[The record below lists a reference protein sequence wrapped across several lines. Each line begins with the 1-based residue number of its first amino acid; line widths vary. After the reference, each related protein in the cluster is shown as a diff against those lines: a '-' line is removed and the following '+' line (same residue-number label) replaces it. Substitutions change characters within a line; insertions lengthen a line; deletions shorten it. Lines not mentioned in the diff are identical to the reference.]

1 MVVLFFKESMK
12 KKKKS
17 AIHKNKKM
25 SNNRHNTVMFCVA
38 IVVAIAL
45 YKISSGEAPLVENF
59 WGGLPMFSPTL
70 DVVHAPTG
78 QSVAQN
84 NQKQLFVN
92 PNPIINTSIMAPQ
105 DRQLLMDS
113 LAPPSSEAN
122 AAYRTSLHLPNAN
135 KNSIDTTE
143 YYAGEAQRSERSAN
157 APAGRTMVPPTY
169 TVPGTYQPYL
179 TPRFNS
185 EGYNSFVKYNL
196 PEEKY
201 LGTRPND
208 PLMMADRVERP
219 QLREGFEQSSFKGN
233 TPYQYDEIYQKQK
246 EQGDEVAN
254 KLPVPTMAGGA
265 TAGQENPNIYTNYD
279 RFIFALQR
287 NRLQGQG
294 DPIRGD
300 VPCVPCNPSSDAN
313 SNVWF
318 RPSVNVATNLRTGAI
333 NVIAGVGN
341 VTSQQTAEL
350 QMRSLG
356 GAKDTFGGV
365 ALPLPVN
372 TPVAN
377 LQALQQAKID
387 NLNMGNSLQLT
398 ADRFNPVS
406 SIQTSS
412 FP

>member
-1 MVVLFFKESMK
+1 MTSNNNNTVLFCA
-12 KKKKS
+12 
-17 AIHKNKKM
+17 AILL
-25 SNNRHNTVMFCVA
+25 A
-38 IVVAIAL
+38 IVV
-45 YKISSGEAPLVENF
+45 YKVTSGEAPLIENF

-70 DVVHAPTG
+70 DVVNAPTG
-78 QSVAQN
+78 QSVPQN
-84 NQKQLFVN
+84 NQAQLFVN
-92 PNPIINTSIMAPQ
+92 PNPIINTSIMTPES
-105 DRQLLMDS
+105 RQLLVDS
-113 LAPPSSEAN
+113 LAPPDSKAHAS
-122 AAYRTSLHLPNAN
+122 YRSTIHMPNAQ
-135 KNSIDTTE
+135 KNPVDTTE
-143 YYAGEAQRSERSAN
+143 YYGSCQTGSCEMERSSN
-157 APAGRTMVPPTY
+157 APAGRSMVPPTY

-179 TPRFNS
+179 SPRFNS

-201 LGTRPND
+201 LGTRAND
-208 PLMMADRVERP
+208 PLMMADRVEKP
-219 QLREGFEQSSFKGN
+219 QLREGFEQQAQFKGN

-254 KLPVPTMAGGA
+254 KLPIPTMGGGA
-265 TAGQENPNIYTNYD
+265 TAQENPNIFTNYD

-300 VPCVPCNPSSDAN
+300 VPCVPCNPSSDPS

-341 VTSQQTAEL
+341 VTSQQTAEV

-372 TPVAN
+372 TPVQN
-377 LQALQQAKID
+377 LQALQQAQIN
-387 NLNMGNSLQLT
+387 NLNMGNSIQLA
-398 ADRFNPVS
+398 ADRSNPVS
-406 SIQTSS
+406 SVWTSS

>member
-1 MVVLFFKESMK
+1 MTT
-12 KKKKS
+12 
-17 AIHKNKKM
+17 
-25 SNNRHNTVMFCVA
+25 NNNTVMFCAAILLA
-38 IVVAIAL
+38 IVL
-45 YKISSGEAPLVENF
+45 YKVTSGEAPLIENF

-70 DVVHAPTG
+70 DVVNAPTG

-84 NQKQLFVN
+84 NQSQLFVN
-92 PNPIINTSIMAPQ
+92 PNPIINTSIMAPK
-105 DRQLLMDS
+105 DRQLLTNS
-113 LAPPSSEAN
+113 LAPPNSEAH
-122 AAYRTSLHLPNAN
+122 AAFRSAIHMPNAQ
-135 KNSIDTTE
+135 KNPIDTTE
-143 YYAGEAQRSERSAN
+143 YYGSGYGSSSCSTGACSMDRSAF
-157 APAGRTMVPPTY
+157 AGKVPAGRSMVPPTY

-179 TPRFNS
+179 SPRFNS

-196 PEEKY
+196 PEEKH
-201 LGTRPND
+201 LGTRAND

-219 QLREGFEQSSFKGN
+219 QLREGFEQANFKGN

-254 KLPVPTMAGGA
+254 KLPVPTMGGGA
-265 TAGQENPNIYTNYD
+265 TAQENPNIYTNYD

-300 VPCVPCNPSSDAN
+300 VPCVPCNPSSDAS

-318 RPSVNVATNLRTGAI
+318 RPSVNVATSLRTGAI

-377 LQALQQAKID
+377 LQALQQAQIN
-387 NLNMGNSLQLT
+387 NLNMGNSIQLT
-398 ADRFNPVS
+398 ADRVNPVS
-406 SIQTSS
+406 SINTTS

>member
-1 MVVLFFKESMK
+1 MT
-12 KKKKS
+12 
-17 AIHKNKKM
+17 
-25 SNNRHNTVMFCVA
+25 SNRNDTHNTILFCVA
-38 IVVAIAL
+38 IVAAIAL

-59 WGGLPMFSPTL
+59 WGGLPMFAPTL
-70 DVVHAPTG
+70 DVVHSQTG

-84 NQKQLFVN
+84 NQNQLFVN
-92 PNPIINTSIMAPQ
+92 PNPIINTSIMTPQ
-105 DRQLLMDS
+105 NRQLLVDS
-113 LAPPSSEAN
+113 LSPPDSQAH
-122 AAYRTSLHLPNAN
+122 AAYRSAIHMPNAN
-135 KNSIDTTE
+135 LNAIDTTD
-143 YYAGEAQRSERSAN
+143 YYSTEAKTSERSAH
-157 APAGRTMVPPTY
+157 APSGRTMVPPTY
-169 TVPGTYQPYL
+169 TVPGQYQPYL

-185 EGYNSFVKYNL
+185 EGYNSFVRYNL

-208 PLMMADRVERP
+208 PLMMADRVEKP
-219 QLREGFEQSSFKGN
+219 QLREGFEQQATFKGN
-233 TPYQYDEIYQKQK
+233 TPYQFDEIYQKQK
-246 EQGDEVAN
+246 QQGDEVAN
-254 KLPVPTMAGGA
+254 KLPVPTMGGGA
-265 TAGQENPNIYTNYD
+265 TAQENPNIYTNYD

-300 VPCVPCNPSSDAN
+300 VPCVPCNPSSDPS

-341 VTSQQTAEL
+341 VTSQQTAEV

-377 LQALQQAKID
+377 LQALQQAKIN

-398 ADRFNPVS
+398 ADRVNPVS

>member
-1 MVVLFFKESMK
+1 
-12 KKKKS
+12 
-17 AIHKNKKM
+17 M
-25 SNNRHNTVMFCVA
+25 SSSSSNNTVMFCVA

-45 YKISSGEAPLVENF
+45 YKITSGEAPLVENF
-59 WGGLPMFSPTL
+59 WGGLPMFSPAL

-92 PNPIINTSIMAPQ
+92 PNPLINTSIMAPK
-105 DRQLLMDS
+105 DRQLLVDS
-113 LAPPSSEAN
+113 LAPPSSEQH
-122 AAYRTSLHLPNAN
+122 AAYRSTLHLPAQ
-135 KNSIDTTE
+135 KNPIDTTE
-143 YYAGEAQRSERSAN
+143 YYSEEAQRSERSAS
-157 APAGRTMVPPTY
+157 ALAGRSMVPPTY

-179 TPRFNS
+179 SPRFNS

-196 PEEKY
+196 PEEKH
-201 LGTRPND
+201 LGTRAND

-254 KLPVPTMAGGA
+254 KLPVPTMGGGA
-265 TAGQENPNIYTNYD
+265 TAQENPNIYTNYD

-300 VPCVPCNPSSDAN
+300 VPCVPCNPSSDAS

-318 RPSVNVATNLRTGAI
+318 RPSVNVATSLRTGAI

-350 QMRSLG
+350 QMRALG

-365 ALPLPVN
+365 ALPLPEN

-377 LQALQQAKID
+377 LQALQQAKIN

-398 ADRFNPVS
+398 ADRSNPVS

>member
-1 MVVLFFKESMK
+1 MNQNNKTVMLCAVVL
-12 KKKKS
+12 
-17 AIHKNKKM
+17 
-25 SNNRHNTVMFCVA
+25 VA
-38 IVVAIAL
+38 FVL
-45 YKISSGEAPLVENF
+45 YKVSSGEAPIIENF

-70 DVVHAPTG
+70 DVVHSQTG
-78 QSVAQN
+78 ASIPQN
-84 NQKQLFVN
+84 NQSQLYVN
-92 PNPIINTSIMAPQ
+92 PNPIINTSIMTPQ
-105 DRQLLMDS
+105 NKQLLLNSM
-113 LAPPSSEAN
+113 APPQSAAHDSYVKSIYTPDAQKNPVDTSEYYSSEGKA
-122 AAYRTSLHLPNAN
+122 L
-135 KNSIDTTE
+135 
-143 YYAGEAQRSERSAN
+143 
-157 APAGRTMVPPTY
+157 AGRSMVPPTY

-179 TPRFNS
+179 SPRFNS

-196 PEEKY
+196 PEEKH
-201 LGTRPND
+201 LGTRAND

-219 QLREGFEQSSFKGN
+219 MIREGYEQTFKGN
-233 TPYQYDEIYQKQK
+233 TPYQYDEVYQKQK

-254 KLPVPTMAGGA
+254 KLPVPTMSGT
-265 TAGQENPNIYTNYD
+265 TAENPNIYTNYD
-279 RFIFALQR
+279 RFIFSLQR

-300 VPCVPCNPSSDAN
+300 VPCVPCNPSSDAS

-318 RPSVNVATNLRTGAI
+318 RPSVNVATSLRTGAI

-365 ALPLPVN
+365 ALPVPQN

-377 LQALQQAKID
+377 LQAIQQAKFD
-387 NLNMGNSLQLT
+387 RLNMGNSLQLT
-398 ADRFNPVS
+398 ADRINPVS
-406 SIQTSS
+406 TVSTVS

>member
-1 MVVLFFKESMK
+1 MTT
-12 KKKKS
+12 
-17 AIHKNKKM
+17 
-25 SNNRHNTVMFCVA
+25 NNNTVMFCVA
-38 IVVAIAL
+38 ILVAIVL
-45 YKISSGEAPLVENF
+45 YKVTSGEAPLIENF

-70 DVVHAPTG
+70 DTVNVTTG
-78 QSVAQN
+78 QSIPQN
-84 NQKQLFVN
+84 NQAQLYVN
-92 PNPIINTSIMAPQ
+92 PNPIINTSIMSPDAL
-105 DRQLLMDS
+105 RLLNAS
-113 LAPPSSEAN
+113 LAPPSSEAH
-122 AAYRTSLHLPNAN
+122 AAYRTAIHFPDAQ
-135 KNSIDTTE
+135 KNPIDTE
-143 YYAGEAQRSERSAN
+143 YYSAGSSCQSQSAPSGTNVPSGRS
-157 APAGRTMVPPTY
+157 MVPPTY

-179 TPRFNS
+179 SPRFNS
-185 EGYNSFVKYNL
+185 EGYKSFVKYNL

-201 LGTRPND
+201 LGTRAND

-219 QLREGFEQSSFKGN
+219 HLREGFEQEASFKGN
-233 TPYQYDEIYQKQK
+233 VPYEYGEIYQKQK

-254 KLPVPTMAGGA
+254 KLPVPTMAGGV
-265 TAGQENPNIYTNYD
+265 TAQENPNIYTNYD

-300 VPCVPCNPSSDAN
+300 IPCVPCNPSSDVN
-313 SNVWF
+313 SNIWF

-341 VTSQQTAEL
+341 VTSQQTAEV

-365 ALPLPVN
+365 ALPLPIN

-377 LQALQQAKID
+377 LQALQQAQIN
-387 NLNMGNSLQLT
+387 NLNMGNSIQLS

-406 SIQTSS
+406 SINTVS